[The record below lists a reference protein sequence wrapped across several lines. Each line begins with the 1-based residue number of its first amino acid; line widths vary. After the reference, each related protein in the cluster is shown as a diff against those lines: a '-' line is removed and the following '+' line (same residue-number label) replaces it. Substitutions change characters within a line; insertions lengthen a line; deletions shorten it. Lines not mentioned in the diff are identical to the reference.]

1 MLELKSIR
9 KSYPGLPNVLR
20 GLTLTI
26 GKGVFGLLGPNGAG
40 KSTLIEILAA
50 NLVPSAGTAT
60 LDGGTDLVRDPA
72 AWRQRLGYL
81 PQGFDFPGQ
90 VTGRELLYQ
99 VAAFRGYSPDAV
111 RARVGALL
119 ERANLVEAADRYAA
133 GYSRGMKQR
142 LGIILAL
149 LADPP
154 LLLLDEPTAGLD
166 PVERL
171 FFRELLA
178 EVGSS
183 RVVILSTHI
192 VGDVER
198 CCSRVVVLSGGI
210 AAFDGSPSELA
221 GQARGMTWDVP
232 LSAGEADDA
241 VRSRR
246 VVALMTRGDQPW
258 ARIVSPEK
266 PTPDATEVEPGVADG
281 YVSLVEGAAVSQ
293 S

>member
-1 MLELKSIR
+1 M
-9 KSYPGLPNVLR
+9 LR
-20 GLTLTI
+20 GISLTL
-26 GKGVFGLLGPNGAG
+26 GPGVFGLLGPNGAG
-40 KSTLIEILAA
+40 KSTLMEILAA
-50 NLVPSAGTAT
+50 NLLPTSGTAI
-60 LDGGTDLVRDPA
+60 LRGAVDLRKDPA
-72 AWRQRLGYL
+72 GWRRELGYL

-90 VTGRELLYQ
+90 MTGRELLLQ
-99 VAAFRGYSPDAV
+99 VAAFRGYGPAAV
-111 RARVGALL
+111 RGRVDALL
-119 ERANLVEAADRYAA
+119 ERANLVDAADRYAA

-178 EVGSS
+178 EVGST

-192 VGDVER
+192 VGDIER
-198 CCSRVVVLSGGI
+198 CCSRVGVLSGGVL
-210 AAFDGSPSELA
+210 AFDGSPSELA
-221 GQARGMTWDVP
+221 AQARGLTWEAP
-232 LSAGEADDA
+232 LAPGEAEEA

-246 VVALMTRGDQPW
+246 VVAMMTRGDKPW
-258 ARIVSPEK
+258 VRVVSPER

-281 YVSLVEGAAVSQ
+281 YVSLVEGAAVAAQ